1 MEMEVGTTLM
11 QHFILRFHF
20 LSFRDFDTKMHLS
33 FLLLCLSLVTFVN
46 CDAGQKWCYTGCENS
61 TSQWHLLTHSYCGGT
76 GQSPVN
82 IETKNVVM
90 NKQLDA
96 FKYTNFDNKNIINYI
111 INSGHTVTCV
121 LKENMVEVSGGHLQ
135 YVYSTS
141 QFHFHWGSAS
151 SHSEG
156 SEHTVDSKRYPME
169 MHIVSKRKD
178 FTEATH
184 FPDALAVLGFFIEVM
199 FNVIESHPS
208 VTEAWTKL
216 TNYLPA
222 IQNISS
228 QVNVT
233 EKLSID
239 DLLGNVNR
247 AAYYRYN
254 GSLTTP
260 LCNETVVWTVF
271 KEPIKVD
278 PNLMKM
284 FPVQTKYQDVFRP
297 TQPLNGRTIYAST
310 STSSAAGPIILL
322 LLLACLCA
330 FSCSFH
336 LYSPSEVVFLSS
348 GESTLMAPGISLDD
362 LLVGVNRTKYYRY
375 LGSLTT
381 PMCNE
386 AVVWTVFKDPIQVS
400 KDLIDLFSTTVH
412 FTNRSSPFMTNV
424 YRDIQPA
431 QPVTTQPDATQPVTT
446 QPDATQ
452 PVTTQPSSSSST
464 FTSCYSVWLMALS
477 LVLGRS

>member
-1 MEMEVGTTLM
+1 M
-11 QHFILRFHF
+11 
-20 LSFRDFDTKMHLS
+20 LSLIT
-33 FLLLCLSLVTFVN
+33 LLLQYSQYVGCVCVS
-46 CDAGQKWCYTGCENS
+46 DAGQKWCYTGCES
-61 TSQWHLLTHSYCGGT
+61 DHIIST

-111 INSGHTVTCV
+111 INSGHTG
-121 LKENMVEVSGGHLQ
+121 LKNMVEVSGGHLQ

-184 FPDALAVLGFFIEVM
+184 FPDALAVLGFFIEV
-199 FNVIESHPS
+199 IPS

-222 IQNISS
+222 IQNIK
-228 QVNVT
+228 
-233 EKLSID
+233 KLSID

-278 PNLMKM
+278 PNLVRATHHCKVEDVSTEVVFHSDLEMLM
-284 FPVQTKYQDVFRP
+284 TNDNVFRP

-336 LYSPSEVVFLSS
+336 L
-348 GESTLMAPGISLDD
+348 
-362 LLVGVNRTKYYRY
+362 
-375 LGSLTT
+375 
-381 PMCNE
+381 
-386 AVVWTVFKDPIQVS
+386 
-400 KDLIDLFSTTVH
+400 
-412 FTNRSSPFMTNV
+412 
-424 YRDIQPA
+424 
-431 QPVTTQPDATQPVTT
+431 
-446 QPDATQ
+446 
-452 PVTTQPSSSSST
+452 
-464 FTSCYSVWLMALS
+464 
-477 LVLGRS
+477 